1 MQPRTSVLLVEE
13 GWHSTLRIA
22 RGLEDGGYSVT
33 VLTANGTAA
42 SCSRKTVRWVSGP
55 TLDSASFVAHI
66 DRMVTA
72 ASFDHVLPLTEEAMQ
87 RLWNLPV
94 LWRDRIFPQTDA
106 WQRSLVADKHALVE
120 HMRSRGI
127 SIPRHRRVGDG
138 FEIDAAVR
146 DLGLP
151 LVVKS
156 STGCGGRLVRIADTR
171 DRLAAILERARRL
184 GGDWIVQ
191 EYVPSA
197 TYLFGGVFQAGE
209 PLRSYAAE
217 KLAQDPARIG
227 GAVHLRS
234 THDPE
239 LLELGAR
246 VIRELR
252 WTGFASVDFVRS
264 RAGRFLLLEVNPRL
278 WGSHAGALE
287 AGVDLMT
294 PFVELL
300 AGETPPADLAFA
312 DNVESWIFPQYL
324 ARRSLRSM
332 WRGLCD
338 LVGDQGRDWRDPRF
352 VLYTLR
358 RAHRMRRLAQRL

>member
-1 MQPRTSVLLVEE
+1 MQPNTSVLLVEE
-13 GWHSTLRIA
+13 GWHSTLRLA
-22 RGLEDGGYSVT
+22 RALEDAGYAVT

-42 SCSRKTVRWVSGP
+42 SCSRKTVRWTSGP
-55 TLDSASFVAHI
+55 TLASASFDAHI
-66 DRMVTA
+66 DRMVSA
-72 ASFDHVLPLTEEAMQ
+72 ASFDHILPLTEDAMR
-87 RLWNLPV
+87 RLWNMPV
-94 LWRDRIFPQTDA
+94 TWRDRIFPQTEA

-127 SIPRHRRVGDG
+127 SIPRHRRVDDT
-138 FEIDAAVR
+138 FELDSAVR
-146 DLGLP
+146 ELGLP

-156 STGCGGRLVRIADTR
+156 SSGSGGRLVRILDTR
-171 DRLAAILERARRL
+171 DELAALLERARRL

-191 EYVPSA
+191 EYVPST
-197 TYLFGGVFQAGE
+197 TYLVGGVFHAGE
-209 PLRSYAAE
+209 PIRIYAAE

-227 GAVHLRS
+227 GAVRLRS
-234 THDPE
+234 THDTA

-246 VIRELR
+246 VVRELR

-264 RAGRFLLLEVNPRL
+264 RAGSFLLLEVNPRL

-294 PFVELL
+294 PFVQLL
-300 AGETPPADLAFA
+300 AGETPSVDLAFA

-324 ARRSLRSM
+324 AHRSLRSLL
-332 WRGLCD
+332 RGVRD
-338 LVGDQGRDWRDPRF
+338 LVGEQGLDWRDPRF